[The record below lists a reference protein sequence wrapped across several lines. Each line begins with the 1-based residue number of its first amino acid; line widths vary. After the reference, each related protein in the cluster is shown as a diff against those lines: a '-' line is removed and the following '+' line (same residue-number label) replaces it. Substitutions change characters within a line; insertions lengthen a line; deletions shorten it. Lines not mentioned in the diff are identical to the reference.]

1 MTIEFRRIIAL
12 SKDSHLIFWSDEIT
26 LARIIILLQASDL
39 FWEKYMYIY
48 ISDSLVEFYFSINL
62 RANTKESLLIKV

>member
-12 SKDSHLIFWSDEIT
+12 SKDSHLIFWSEIT

-48 ISDSLVEFYFSINL
+48 ISDSLVEFYFPINL